1 MIAFIAD
8 ETGAS
13 DVPVSTGRYR
23 YALERTPSAAWRQ
36 CAQHFDLSPFNR

>member
-8 ETGAS
+8 EAGAF

-23 YALERTPSAAWRQ
+23 YAFDRALSAAWRQ
-36 CAQHFDLSPFNR
+36 RAQHFDLSPFNR